1 MHRRN
6 DANLEELIDF
16 AAVDIPRDRERGVPR
31 YNRFRKL
38 FHTPPAR
45 SFEQMTSDPELA
57 KTLGE
62 VYGYISRCGKTVCHF
77 TIGPTAKSVRDL
89 PIGT

>member
-6 DANLEELIDF
+6 GANLEKLIDL
-16 AAVDIPRDRERGVPR
+16 AAIDILRDRERGVPR

-38 FHTPPAR
+38 FHKPPVR
-45 SFEQMTSDPELA
+45 SFEQMTGDPELA

-62 VYGYISRCGKTVCHF
+62 VYRDISRCGKTVCLF
-77 TIGPTAKSVRDL
+77 AIGPTVKSVRDL
-89 PIGT
+89 PIAA